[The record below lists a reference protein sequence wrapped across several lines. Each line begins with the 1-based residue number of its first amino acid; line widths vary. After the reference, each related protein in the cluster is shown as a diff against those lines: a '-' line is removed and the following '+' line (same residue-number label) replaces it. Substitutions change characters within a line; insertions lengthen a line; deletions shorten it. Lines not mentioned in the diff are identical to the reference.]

1 MMTSAIIINDR
12 LEGVWDRTLVA
23 GATTM
28 EVLTAHVTLQSLM
41 IGIQTVEMIILNYGI
56 FQTDY
61 KGTIVDIFGLLIT
74 QGWAGMCYGIAP
86 FLYNLERLIIYIFFL
101 II

>member
-1 MMTSAIIINDR
+1 MMTSTIIINDR

-41 IGIQTVEMIILNYGI
+41 IAIQAFQMIVLNYAI

-61 KGTIVDIFGLLIT
+61 KGSIVDIFGLLVT
-74 QGWAGMCYGIAP
+74 QGWAGMCYGS
-86 FLYNLERLIIYIFFL
+86 
-101 II
+101 